1 MIGQVNFF
9 LSMNFMQNYL
19 DKNNPSKLQKKNRD
33 CIMLLSIAMHALGII
48 KKAIYNISYQVGT

>member
-48 KKAIYNISYQVGT
+48 IYNNI